1 MKRFPPD
8 CPETHPARLMKDGEP
23 LFVGKAG
30 NLRQRLDA
38 LAAIRGAKLPS
49 QQFPQL
55 QDVDAQAPHYCPGI
69 SHVRAAR
76 R

>member
-1 MKRFPPD
+1 
-8 CPETHPARLMKDGEP
+8 MKDGEP
-23 LFVGKAG
+23 LFVGRAV

-38 LAAIRGAKLPS
+38 LEAVRGAKVPS

-69 SHVRAAR
+69 SHARAAR
-76 R
+76 G